1 MYTIYIVQ
9 DGHLQLFKHAFNTL
23 QFLGPSMIAG
33 VFLGSYYK
41 THSPAPTK
49 ELKKELD
56 AFWRFQHP
64 NLLTAT
70 SPSTWMGKEAAKSKW
85 SNSNITTI
93 QNPIPK
99 NFFENKN
106 VNGCKATLGLS
117 TELPTVLVIAGNLN
131 EERKEEEF

>member
-33 VFLGSYYK
+33 VFRFLLQDSF
-41 THSPAPTK
+41 TSPDK
-49 ELKKELD
+49 RIKKRIR
-56 AFWRFQHP
+56 RFLAISTHP

-85 SNSNITTI
+85 SN
-93 QNPIPK
+93 
-99 NFFENKN
+99 
-106 VNGCKATLGLS
+106 
-117 TELPTVLVIAGNLN
+117 
-131 EERKEEEF
+131 